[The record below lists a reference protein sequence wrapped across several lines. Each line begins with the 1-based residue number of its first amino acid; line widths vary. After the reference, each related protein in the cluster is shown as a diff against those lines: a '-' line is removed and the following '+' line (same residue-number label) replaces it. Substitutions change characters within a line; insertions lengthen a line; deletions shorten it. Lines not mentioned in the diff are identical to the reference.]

1 MPKPTRG
8 RDGVYARKGMPGFW
22 ISYVDELG
30 KRKQRYGG
38 ADGHL
43 GARQARCSQN
53 SIREA
58 KQALASGQPLAT
70 EDTFA
75 TVSTR
80 YIEYQRKQCRAGHLS
95 AQELRRQTDIV
106 EKNLLPFF
114 GSTKLAAIRPAK
126 INAYIEARTC
136 EVAAKKR
143 TS

>member
-1 MPKPTRG
+1 MSLGSVSSGTAAPTVTWA
-8 RDGVYARKGMPGFW
+8 RD
-22 ISYVDELG
+22 
-30 KRKQRYGG
+30 KRDVLR
-38 ADGHL
+38 
-43 GARQARCSQN
+43 S